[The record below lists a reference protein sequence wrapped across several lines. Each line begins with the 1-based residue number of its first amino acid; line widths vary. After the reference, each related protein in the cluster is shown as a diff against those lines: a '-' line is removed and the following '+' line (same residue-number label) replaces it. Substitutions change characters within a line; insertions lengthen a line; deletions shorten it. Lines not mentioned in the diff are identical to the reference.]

1 MSIWSDTLALAKAG
15 YKASEIK
22 KLLEEKEVE
31 EKEVE
36 EKEVEEKEVEE
47 KEVEEKEVEEK
58 EVVNWEEKYKEIE
71 TKLKT
76 LQNQNSKE
84 ELSDNTKSVE
94 ETATDILAELIGG
107 KING

>member
-22 KLLEEKEVE
+22 KLL
-31 EKEVE
+31 
-36 EKEVEEKEVEE
+36 
-47 KEVEEKEVEEK
+47 EEKEVEEK